1 MKKYFLL
8 LLSVG
13 FLVST
18 GCNEDQL
25 DIPQKGVISV
35 DNFYQTDEDAEAAL
49 TVVYYDTHINFSFM
63 GEVTGYNYGP
73 YFALTNFNSPD
84 AWLAGSGPEDCV
96 DERAYQQ
103 FRYTNDNLV
112 PLGGYTAF
120 YRSIHKCNLVI
131 NNFTTER
138 LGTLT
143 PTMQRCVAEA
153 RVMRAFDH
161 MMLGIYWGT
170 PPIVTTVLS
179 GSDRPENAESQEA
192 VMTWVANEI
201 DAALPYL
208 EERESPSDYE
218 GAVKITKGFAL
229 AVKGKAL
236 LWKGDYAGARD
247 ALKQV
252 ISSGKYELL
261 PSENMHYILHGKG
274 KGSPEVVF
282 EFNAVYVPGVVT
294 NLQTRAGWN
303 DIMTFNWRF
312 ENMAPLA
319 DSQIKSGGWGWMNPT
334 GDFARDLIEND
345 GMDSYRRKAWIKTY
359 DELLYDHKWAA
370 DPDDWTPGS
379 DGANEYKKTDVGE
392 EGTDGY
398 RAQRGVKAN
407 ARIHANEGYFIWK
420 NVPHVDQGDVIN
432 EGWAGTWNKNFQI
445 MRYAE
450 VLLMYAEACAQTSET
465 SDDADG
471 LAALN
476 AIQNRAGSNY
486 VSTVLDLKDV
496 KNEMRFELWLEG
508 DRTVNL
514 IRWGDTQ
521 QLKEVGSYMP
531 DLRDALNY
539 GEGSE
544 HGVYI
549 DASKAT
555 YYKDT
560 YDIGFKPG
568 KHELLPFPKRA
579 VDLNSGLKQ
588 NPNWD

>member
-131 NNFTTER
+131 NNFTEQR
-138 LGTLT
+138 LGSLT

-179 GSDRPENAESQEA
+179 GSDRPKNAESQEA
-192 VMTWVANEI
+192 VMQWVADEI
-201 DAALPYL
+201 DLALPHL

-294 NLQTRAGWN
+294 NLQQRAGWN

-312 ENMAPLA
+312 ENMAALA

-334 GDFARDLIEND
+334 GDFARDLIDND

-379 DGANEYKKTDVGE
+379 DGANAYKKTDVG
-392 EGTDGY
+392 
-398 RAQRGVKAN
+398 ARGVLAN
-407 ARIHANEGYFIWK
+407 QSIHANEGYFIWK

-450 VLLMYAEACAQTSET
+450 VLLMYAEACAQTPDA

-476 AIQNRAGSNY
+476 AIQNRAGSKY

-539 GEGSE
+539 GKGSE

-579 VDLNSGLKQ
+579 VDLNSGLEQ

>member
-131 NNFTTER
+131 NNFTEER
-138 LGTLT
+138 LGKPLT

-170 PPIVTTVLS
+170 PPIVTTVLT
-179 GSDRPENAESQEA
+179 GADRPENAESQEA

-247 ALKQV
+247 ALKEV
-252 ISSGKYELL
+252 IDSEKYELL
-261 PSENMHYILHGKG
+261 PGEKMHYILHGKG

-294 NLQTRAGWN
+294 NLQQRAGWN

-312 ENMAPLA
+312 ENMADMA

-334 GDFARDLIEND
+334 GDFARDLIDND

-379 DGANEYKKTDVGE
+379 DDANEYKKTDKG
-392 EGTDGY
+392 
-398 RAQRGVKAN
+398 ARGVKAD
-407 ARIHANEGYFIWK
+407 ASIHANEGYFIWK
-420 NVPHVDQGDVIN
+420 NVPHVDQDDVIN

-450 VLLMYAEACAQTSET
+450 VLLMYAEACAQTPDA

-486 VSTVLDLKDV
+486 VSDDLDLKDV

-539 GEGSE
+539 GKGSE
-544 HGVYI
+544 HDVYI
-549 DASKAT
+549 DDSNAT
-555 YYKDT
+555 YYKDRF
-560 YDIGFKPG
+560 DIGFKPG

>member
-138 LGTLT
+138 LGKTLT

-179 GSDRPENAESQEA
+179 GTDRPENAESQEA

-201 DAALPYL
+201 DAALPHL

-294 NLQTRAGWN
+294 NLQQRAGWN

-312 ENMAPLA
+312 ENMAALA

-334 GDFARDLIEND
+334 GDFARDLIDND

-379 DGANEYKKTDVGE
+379 DGANAYKKTDVG
-392 EGTDGY
+392 
-398 RAQRGVKAN
+398 ARGVLAN
-407 ARIHANEGYFIWK
+407 ASIHANEGYFIWK

-450 VLLMYAEACAQTSET
+450 VLLMYAEACAQTPET

-531 DLRDALNY
+531 DLRDVLNY
-539 GEGSE
+539 GKGSE

>member
-25 DIPQKGVISV
+25 DIPQKGVIEV
-35 DNFYQTDEDAEAAL
+35 DNFYRTDEDAEAAL
-49 TVVYYDTHINFSFM
+49 TVVYYDTHKNFSFM

-131 NNFTTER
+131 NNFTEER

-179 GSDRPENAESQEA
+179 GSDRPENAESQKA
-192 VMTWVANEI
+192 VMSWVANEI

-247 ALKQV
+247 ALKEV
-252 ISSGKYELL
+252 IDSEKYELL

-294 NLQTRAGWN
+294 NLQQRAGWN

-312 ENMAPLA
+312 ENMHTIS

-334 GDFARDLIEND
+334 GDFARDLIDND
-345 GMDSYRRKAWIKTY
+345 GKDSYRRKAWIKTY

-379 DGANEYKKTDVGE
+379 DGANEYKKTDE
-392 EGTDGY
+392 K
-398 RAQRGVKAN
+398 RGVLAN

-450 VLLMYAEACAQTSET
+450 VLLMYAEACAQTPDA

-486 VSTVLDLKDV
+486 VSDDLDLKDV

-539 GEGSE
+539 GKGSE

-549 DASKAT
+549 DDSKAT
-555 YYKDT
+555 YYKDK

-568 KHELLPFPKRA
+568 KHEVLPFPKLA
-579 VDLNSGLKQ
+579 VELNPGLKQ

>member
-131 NNFTTER
+131 NNFTEQR

-179 GSDRPENAESQEA
+179 GSDRPTNAESQEA
-192 VMTWVANEI
+192 VMQWVADEI
-201 DAALPYL
+201 DLALPHL

-294 NLQTRAGWN
+294 NLQQRAGWN

-312 ENMAPLA
+312 ENMAALA

-334 GDFARDLIEND
+334 GDFARDLIDND

-379 DGANEYKKTDVGE
+379 DGANAYKKTDVG
-392 EGTDGY
+392 
-398 RAQRGVKAN
+398 ARGVLAN
-407 ARIHANEGYFIWK
+407 QSIHANEGYFIWK

-450 VLLMYAEACAQTSET
+450 VLLMYAEACAQTSDA

-486 VSTVLDLKDV
+486 VSDVLDLEDV

-531 DLRDALNY
+531 DLRDVLNY
-539 GEGSE
+539 GKGSE

>member
-8 LLSVG
+8 LCISALAFSACDEG
-13 FLVST
+13 
-18 GCNEDQL
+18 QL
-25 DIPQKGVISV
+25 DIPQKGVIGV

-49 TVVYYDTHINFSFM
+49 TVVYYDTHMNFSWI
-63 GEVTGYNYGP
+63 GDITGYNYGP

-84 AWLAGSGPEDCV
+84 AWLGGSGPEDCV

-138 LGTLT
+138 LGSLT
-143 PTMQRCVAEA
+143 ATMQRCVAEA

-170 PPIVTTVLS
+170 PPIVTSVLT
-179 GSDRPENAESQEA
+179 GADRPTNAESQEA

-201 DAALPYL
+201 NAALPYL
-208 EERESPSDYE
+208 EERESVNDYE
-218 GAVKITKGFAL
+218 GAVKITKGFAN

-236 LWKGDYAGARD
+236 LWNGDYSGARD

-252 ISSGKYELL
+252 INSGKYELL

-294 NLQTRAGWN
+294 NLQQRAGWN

-312 ENMAPLA
+312 ENMASIS

-334 GDFARDLIEND
+334 GDFASDLIDND

-359 DELLYDHKWAA
+359 DELLYDHKWAD
-370 DPDDWTPGS
+370 DPADWTPGS
-379 DGANEYKKTDVGE
+379 DGANAYKKTDVG
-392 EGTDGY
+392 
-398 RAQRGVKAN
+398 ARGVKAD
-407 ARIHANEGYFIWK
+407 ASIHANEGYFIWK

-450 VLLMYAEACAQTSET
+450 VLLMYAEACAQTPDA

-471 LAALN
+471 LAALK
-476 AIQNRAGSNY
+476 AIQNRAGSDY

-539 GEGSE
+539 KKGSE

-549 DASKAT
+549 DDSEAT
-555 YYKDT
+555 FYKDKF
-560 YDIGFKPG
+560 DIGFKPG
-568 KHELLPFPKRA
+568 KHELLPFPKRV
-579 VDLNSGLKQ
+579 VDLNSGLTQ
-588 NPNWD
+588 NPNWN

>member
-35 DNFYQTDEDAEAAL
+35 DNFYKTDEDAEAAL

-179 GSDRPENAESQEA
+179 GSDRPTNAESQEA
-192 VMTWVANEI
+192 VMQWVADEI
-201 DAALPYL
+201 DLALPHL

-294 NLQTRAGWN
+294 NLQQRAGWN

-312 ENMAPLA
+312 ENMAALA

-334 GDFARDLIEND
+334 GDFARDLIDND

-379 DGANEYKKTDVGE
+379 DGANAYKKTDVG
-392 EGTDGY
+392 
-398 RAQRGVKAN
+398 ARGVLAN
-407 ARIHANEGYFIWK
+407 KSIHANEGYFIWK

-450 VLLMYAEACAQTSET
+450 VLLMYAEACAQTPDA

>member
-35 DNFYQTDEDAEAAL
+35 DNFYKTDEDAEAAL

-131 NNFTTER
+131 NNFTAER

-170 PPIVTTVLS
+170 PPIVTTVLT
-179 GSDRPENAESQEA
+179 GSDRPKNAESQEA
-192 VMTWVANEI
+192 VMQWVADEI
-201 DAALPYL
+201 DLALPHL

-236 LWKGDYAGARD
+236 LWKRDYAGARD

-294 NLQTRAGWN
+294 NLQQRAGWN

-334 GDFARDLIEND
+334 GDFARDLIDND

-379 DGANEYKKTDVGE
+379 DGANEYKKTDVG
-392 EGTDGY
+392 
-398 RAQRGVKAN
+398 ARGVLAN
-407 ARIHANEGYFIWK
+407 QSIHANEGYFIWK

-450 VLLMYAEACAQTSET
+450 VLLMYAEACAQTPDA

-539 GEGSE
+539 GKGSE

-549 DASKAT
+549 DASEAT

>member
-179 GSDRPENAESQEA
+179 GSDRPTNAESQEA
-192 VMTWVANEI
+192 VMQWVADEI
-201 DAALPYL
+201 DLALPHL

-294 NLQTRAGWN
+294 NLQQRAGWN

-312 ENMAPLA
+312 ENMAALA

-334 GDFARDLIEND
+334 GDFARDLIDND

-379 DGANEYKKTDVGE
+379 DGANAYKKTDVG
-392 EGTDGY
+392 
-398 RAQRGVKAN
+398 ARGVLAN
-407 ARIHANEGYFIWK
+407 QSIHANEGYFIWK

-450 VLLMYAEACAQTSET
+450 VLLMYAEACAQTPDA

-568 KHELLPFPKRA
+568 KHELLPFPKRV

>member
-25 DIPQKGVISV
+25 DIPQKGVIGV

-49 TVVYYDTHINFSFM
+49 TVVYYDTHMNFSHM

-73 YFALTNFNSPD
+73 YFALTNYNSPD

-96 DERAYQQ
+96 PEREYQQ

-131 NNFTTER
+131 NNFTEER
-138 LGTLT
+138 LGTTLT

-170 PPIVTTVLS
+170 PPIVTTVLAIT
-179 GSDRPENAESQEA
+179 DRPTNAESQEA

-208 EERESPSDYE
+208 EERESVNDYE

-252 ISSGKYELL
+252 ISSGKYDLL

-294 NLQTRAGWN
+294 NLTQRAGWN
-303 DIMTFNWRF
+303 DLATFNWRF
-312 ENMAPLA
+312 ENMHPLS
-319 DSQIKSGGWGWMNPT
+319 DSQIFNTGWGWMNPT
-334 GDFARDLIEND
+334 GDFARDLIDND

-359 DELLYDHKWAA
+359 DELLYDHKWGA
-370 DPDDWTPGS
+370 DPADWTPGS
-379 DGANEYKKTDVGE
+379 DGANEYKKTDVG
-392 EGTDGY
+392 
-398 RAQRGVKAN
+398 ARGVKAD
-407 ARIHANEGYFIWK
+407 ASIHANEGYFIWK
-420 NVPHVDQGDVIN
+420 NVPHVDQGDVIP
-432 EGWAGTWNKNFQI
+432 EGWPGTWNKNFQI

-450 VLLMYAEACAQTSET
+450 VLLMYAEACAQTPET

-486 VSTVLDLKDV
+486 VSDDLDLKDV

-539 GEGSE
+539 EKGSE

-549 DASKAT
+549 DDSEAT
-555 YYKDT
+555 FYKDKF
-560 YDIGFKPG
+560 DIGFKPG

-579 VDLNSGLKQ
+579 VDLNSELKQ

>member
-35 DNFYQTDEDAEAAL
+35 DNFYQTDKDAEAAL
-49 TVVYYDTHINFSFM
+49 TVVYYDTHKNFSFM

-131 NNFTTER
+131 NNFTEER
-138 LGTLT
+138 LGKPLT

-179 GSDRPENAESQEA
+179 GSDRPENAESQKA

-247 ALKQV
+247 ALKEV
-252 ISSGKYELL
+252 IDSEKYELL

-294 NLQTRAGWN
+294 NLQQRAGWN

-312 ENMAPLA
+312 ENMAALA

-334 GDFARDLIEND
+334 GDFASDLIAND
-345 GMDSYRRKAWIKTY
+345 GMESARRKAWIKTY

-379 DGANEYKKTDVGE
+379 DGANEYKKTDKG
-392 EGTDGY
+392 
-398 RAQRGVKAN
+398 ARGVLAN

-486 VSTVLDLKDV
+486 VSDDLDLKDV

-508 DRTVNL
+508 DRAVNL

-521 QLKEVGSYMP
+521 PLVNAGSYMP

-539 GEGSE
+539 EKGSE

-549 DASKAT
+549 DASEAT

-579 VDLNSGLKQ
+579 VELNSGLTQ
-588 NPNWD
+588 NPNWN

>member
-35 DNFYQTDEDAEAAL
+35 DNFYQTDKDAEAAL
-49 TVVYYDTHINFSFM
+49 TVVYYDTHKNFSFM

-131 NNFTTER
+131 NNFTEER
-138 LGTLT
+138 LGKPLT

-179 GSDRPENAESQEA
+179 GSDRPENAESQKA

-247 ALKQV
+247 ALKEV
-252 ISSGKYELL
+252 IDSEKYELL

-274 KGSPEVVF
+274 KGSREVVF

-294 NLQTRAGWN
+294 NLQQRAGWN

-312 ENMAPLA
+312 ENMAALA

-334 GDFARDLIEND
+334 GDFASDLIAND
-345 GMDSYRRKAWIKTY
+345 GMESARRKAWIKTY

-379 DGANEYKKTDVGE
+379 DGANEYKKTDKG
-392 EGTDGY
+392 
-398 RAQRGVKAN
+398 ARGVLAN

-486 VSTVLDLKDV
+486 VSDDLDLKDV

-508 DRTVNL
+508 DRAVNL

-521 QLKEVGSYMP
+521 PLVNAGSYMP

-539 GEGSE
+539 EKGSE

-549 DASKAT
+549 DASEAT

>member
-1 MKKYFLL
+1 
-8 LLSVG
+8 
-13 FLVST
+13 
-18 GCNEDQL
+18 
-25 DIPQKGVISV
+25 
-35 DNFYQTDEDAEAAL
+35 
-49 TVVYYDTHINFSFM
+49 
-63 GEVTGYNYGP
+63 
-73 YFALTNFNSPD
+73 
-84 AWLAGSGPEDCV
+84 
-96 DERAYQQ
+96 
-103 FRYTNDNLV
+103 
-112 PLGGYTAF
+112 
-120 YRSIHKCNLVI
+120 
-131 NNFTTER
+131 
-138 LGTLT
+138 
-143 PTMQRCVAEA
+143 
-153 RVMRAFDH
+153 
-161 MMLGIYWGT
+161 
-170 PPIVTTVLS
+170 
-179 GSDRPENAESQEA
+179 
-192 VMTWVANEI
+192 
-201 DAALPYL
+201 
-208 EERESPSDYE
+208 
-218 GAVKITKGFAL
+218 
-229 AVKGKAL
+229 
-236 LWKGDYAGARD
+236 
-247 ALKQV
+247 
-252 ISSGKYELL
+252 
-261 PSENMHYILHGKG
+261 MHYILHGKG

-294 NLQTRAGWN
+294 NLQQRAGWN

-312 ENMAPLA
+312 ENMAALD
-319 DSQIKSGGWGWMNPT
+319 DSQIKSGGWGWLNPT
-334 GDFARDLIEND
+334 GDFARALIAND
-345 GMDSYRRKAWIKTY
+345 GMESARRKAWIKTY
-359 DELLYDHKWAA
+359 EELLYDHKWAA
-370 DPDDWTPGS
+370 DPDEWTPGS
-379 DGANEYKKTDVGE
+379 DGANEYKKTDKG
-392 EGTDGY
+392 
-398 RAQRGVKAN
+398 ARGVLEN

-450 VLLMYAEACAQTSET
+450 VLLMYAEACAQTPDA

-471 LAALN
+471 LQYLQ
-476 AIQNRAGSNY
+476 AIQDRAGVKPESR
-486 VSTVLDLKDV
+486 STALTLADV

-539 GEGSE
+539 EEYEEGSE

>member
-35 DNFYQTDEDAEAAL
+35 DNFYQTDKDAEAAL
-49 TVVYYDTHINFSFM
+49 TVVYYDTHKNFSFM

-131 NNFTTER
+131 NNFTEER
-138 LGTLT
+138 LGKPLT

-179 GSDRPENAESQEA
+179 GSDRPENAESQKA

-247 ALKQV
+247 ALKEV
-252 ISSGKYELL
+252 IDSEKYELL

-294 NLQTRAGWN
+294 NLQQRAGWN

-312 ENMAPLA
+312 ENMAALA

-334 GDFARDLIEND
+334 GDFASDLIAND
-345 GMDSYRRKAWIKTY
+345 GMESARRKAWIKTY

-379 DGANEYKKTDVGE
+379 DGANEYKKTDKG
-392 EGTDGY
+392 
-398 RAQRGVKAN
+398 ARGVLAN

-486 VSTVLDLKDV
+486 VSDDLDLKDV

-539 GEGSE
+539 GKGSE

>member
-131 NNFTTER
+131 NNFTEQR

-179 GSDRPENAESQEA
+179 GSDRPKNAESQEA
-192 VMTWVANEI
+192 VMQWVADEI
-201 DAALPYL
+201 DLALPHL

-294 NLQTRAGWN
+294 NLQQRAGWN

-312 ENMAPLA
+312 ENMAALA

-334 GDFARDLIEND
+334 GDFARDLIDND

-379 DGANEYKKTDVGE
+379 DGANAYKKTDVG
-392 EGTDGY
+392 
-398 RAQRGVKAN
+398 ARGVLAN
-407 ARIHANEGYFIWK
+407 QSIHANEGYFIWK

-450 VLLMYAEACAQTSET
+450 VLLMYAEACAQTPDA

-539 GEGSE
+539 GKGSE

-579 VDLNSGLKQ
+579 VDLNSGLEQ

>member
-25 DIPQKGVISV
+25 DIPQKGVIEV

-49 TVVYYDTHINFSFM
+49 TVVYYDTHMNFSWI
-63 GEVTGYNYGP
+63 GDITGYYGP

-103 FRYTNDNLV
+103 FRYTNDNRV

-131 NNFTTER
+131 NNFTEER
-138 LGTLT
+138 LGKPLT

-179 GSDRPENAESQEA
+179 GSDRPTNAESQEV
-192 VMTWVANEI
+192 VMQWVADEI

-294 NLQTRAGWN
+294 NLSRRAGWN

-312 ENMAPLA
+312 ENMAALA
-319 DSQIKSGGWGWMNPT
+319 DSQIKSDGWGCMNPT
-334 GDFARDLIEND
+334 GDFARDLIDND

-379 DGANEYKKTDVGE
+379 DGANDYKKTDK
-392 EGTDGY
+392 DK
-398 RAQRGVKAN
+398 RGVLAN
-407 ARIHANEGYFIWK
+407 KSIHANEGYFIWK

-450 VLLMYAEACAQTSET
+450 VLLMYAEACAQTPDA

-486 VSTVLDLKDV
+486 VSTALDLKDV

-508 DRTVNL
+508 DRAVNL

>member
-35 DNFYQTDEDAEAAL
+35 DNFYQTDKDAEAAL
-49 TVVYYDTHINFSFM
+49 TVVYYDTHKNFSFM

-131 NNFTTER
+131 NNFTEER
-138 LGTLT
+138 LGKPLT

-179 GSDRPENAESQEA
+179 GSDRPENAESQKA

-247 ALKQV
+247 ALKEV
-252 ISSGKYELL
+252 IDSEKYELL

-294 NLQTRAGWN
+294 NLQQRAGWN

-312 ENMAPLA
+312 ENMAALA

-334 GDFARDLIEND
+334 GDFASDLIAND
-345 GMDSYRRKAWIKTY
+345 GMESARRKAWIKTY

-379 DGANEYKKTDVGE
+379 DGANEYKKTDKG
-392 EGTDGY
+392 
-398 RAQRGVKAN
+398 ARGVLAN

-486 VSTVLDLKDV
+486 VSDDLDLKDV

-508 DRTVNL
+508 DRAVNL

-521 QLKEVGSYMP
+521 PLVNAGSYMP

-539 GEGSE
+539 EKGSE

-549 DASKAT
+549 DASEAT